1 MNLKKPNYIITH
13 TKKETFDILS
23 KNLIEIQKIILKEKP
38 DAFVVLGDTNSALTA
53 YVAKRNKVPLFHI
66 EAGNRCFDQNV
77 PEEINRKIID
87 HLSDLNIV
95 YSDFARENL
104 IKEGISN
111 NSIIKLGSPLFEVIN
126 FYNKKFFLN
135 RRF

>member
-1 MNLKKPNYIITH
+1 MH
-13 TKKETFDILS
+13 
-23 KNLIEIQKIILKEKP
+23 
-38 DAFVVLGDTNSALTA
+38 LTA
-53 YVAKRNKVPLFHI
+53 YVAKRNKIPLFHI

-126 FYNKKFFLN
+126 FYKKKFFKQKVLKKYN
-135 RRF
+135 LKKSILSG